1 MRLFGRPRVTIFYRP
16 RQPPYGGS
24 NQFLLALGGELRRR
38 GFRISNE
45 IARSTRACLLHAYLV
60 DIDLVRTR
68 LPSSCRVVHRVDGP
82 IGLYRGR
89 DDGSDGRIVEIN
101 RELAHATIVQSR
113 YSLEAHRKLGL
124 ELRDPEIVP
133 NAADPALFFPGPP
146 RPRGLPVRLI
156 ASSWS
161 DNPGKGG
168 ETLRWLAREL
178 DGSRYEL
185 TFAGRAPL
193 ELPGARVVPPV
204 GSRELGE
211 LLRASDV
218 YVAPSLNDPCS
229 NALVEALQCGL
240 PAIYARSGGHPEL
253 VGEAGFGY
261 DVKEEIPA
269 LLDRLIAEYDE
280 RRARIEVASLAE
292 VADRY
297 LAVMGLA

>member
-1 MRLFGRPRVTIFYRP
+1 VRLPGRPHVTIFYRT
-16 RQPPYGGS
+16 RRPPYGGS
-24 NQFLLALGGELRRR
+24 NQFLLALRGELRRR
-38 GFRISNE
+38 GFRVSEE

-60 DIDLVRTR
+60 DVDRVRSR
-68 LPSSCRVVHRVDGP
+68 LPSGCRVVHRVDGP
-82 IGLYRGR
+82 IAPYRGR

-101 RELAHATIVQSR
+101 RALAHVTVVQSR

-124 ELRDPEIVP
+124 ELRQPEIVP
-133 NAADPALFFPGPP
+133 NAADPTLFFPGPP
-146 RPRGLPVRLI
+146 RPLGRPVRLI

-178 DGSRYEL
+178 DPARYEL

-193 ELPGARVVPPV
+193 DLPGARVVPPV
-204 GSRELGE
+204 GSHELSE
-211 LLRASDV
+211 LLRASDI
-218 YVAPSLNDPCS
+218 YLAPSLNDPCS
-229 NALVEALQCGL
+229 NALIEALQCGL

-253 VGEAGFGY
+253 VRQAGIGY
-261 DVKEEIPA
+261 DSNDEIPA

-280 RRARIEVASLAE
+280 RRERIEVVSLAE

-297 LAVMGLA
+297 LKVMGLA